1 MEKMYR
7 FGVFFAKPV
16 QVAWMTPARGHG
28 ALAQIEWICRS
39 TTRAVS
45 WPNVLDRLGHDL
57 FLIQIDRAKGYY
69 PMVLVKS
76 AHNAQGKPLYKC
88 SWSLFRV
95 FRCIAFP

>member
-45 WPNVLDRLGHDL
+45 VETARM
-57 FLIQIDRAKGYY
+57 I
-69 PMVLVKS
+69 VE
-76 AHNAQGKPLYKC
+76 
-88 SWSLFRV
+88 
-95 FRCIAFP
+95 